1 MRVLVRAS
9 CPVEPFNTLVRKG
22 TAGEIMGKI
31 LAAIKP
37 EATYF
42 TEIEGQRT
50 ALLIVN
56 LESASQIPSIA
67 EPFFLNFN
75 AECRIHPVMSPEDLQ
90 KGGLGELGK
99 KWG

>member
-1 MRVLVRAS
+1 MRMLLRAS

-22 TAGEIMGKI
+22 TAGKIMGKI

-37 EATYF
+37 EASYF
-42 TEIEGQRT
+42 TEIDGRRT
-50 ALLIVN
+50 AILVVN
-56 LESASQIPSIA
+56 LQSASQIPSIA

-75 AECRIHPVMSPEDLQ
+75 AECRFHPIMSPEDLQ
-90 KGGLGELGK
+90 KAGLPELGK

>member
-1 MRVLVRAS
+1 MRILLRAS
-9 CPVEPFNTLVRKG
+9 CPPEPFNTLVRKG
-22 TAGEIMGKI
+22 TAGDVMGKI

-37 EATYF
+37 EAAYF

-56 LESASQIPSIA
+56 LENASQIPSVA

-75 AECRIHPVMSPEDLQ
+75 AECRMHPVMSPDDLQ
-90 KGGLGELGK
+90 KAGLADLGK